1 MFSLEWEIYCFQTSM
16 IPDMT
21 FKVAS
26 VCTIVR
32 ANCLRNEFSFEK
44 IFGKYLL
51 FEIYLAR

>member
-26 VCTIVR
+26 VCKIVR